1 MLSLVVKKANF
12 SRFFSVVAAAT
23 ENYDDSEND
32 NPGAVIVE
40 KMAKAV
46 VIHSMFL
53 RRMLAMLS
61 RLVYNMKKT
70 VEVTLRQ

>member
-1 MLSLVVKKANF
+1 MLSLVVKNDEF
-12 SRFFSVVAAAT
+12 YPFFSVVAAAT

>member
-12 SRFFSVVAAAT
+12 SRFLLVVAAAT